1 MILLFLPVFNIFSK
15 ITNMLMDF
23 EFTEDLSLRRDFLN
37 KNGMDVYCL
46 YVLYGLEVLIANKFN
61 QKFPDLLSLPI
72 LKYQHKSVNGVKT
85 VIQKPMLSN
94 YVFLYLPKDMN
105 VYDLKID
112 GSTFKILNPK
122 NDDGKLVG
130 YDLKYALRMLQA
142 GGIVDMSKAIKE
154 NDRVKIVSGPL
165 KEVEAKIIKMDPRN
179 RNAKV
184 VVDFMG
190 RSTEIW
196 LPFEY
201 MDI

>member
-1 MILLFLPVFNIFSK
+1 MILLFLPVFNICSK
-15 ITNMLMDF
+15 ITSMLMDF

-85 VIQKPMLSN
+85 IIQKPMLSN

-154 NDRVKIVSGPL
+154 NDRVKIASGPL

>member
-15 ITNMLMDF
+15 ITSMLMDF

-85 VIQKPMLSN
+85 IIQKPMLSN

>member
-85 VIQKPMLSN
+85 IIQKPMLSN

>member
-15 ITNMLMDF
+15 ITSMLMDF

>member
-1 MILLFLPVFNIFSK
+1 
-15 ITNMLMDF
+15 MDF

-85 VIQKPMLSN
+85 IIQKPMLSN

-154 NDRVKIVSGPL
+154 NDRVKIASGPL

>member
-15 ITNMLMDF
+15 ITSMLMDF

-85 VIQKPMLSN
+85 IIQKPMLSK

>member
-37 KNGMDVYCL
+37 KNGMDVYSL

-85 VIQKPMLSN
+85 IIQKPMLSN

>member
-85 VIQKPMLSN
+85 IIQKPMLSN
-94 YVFLYLPKDMN
+94 YIFLYLPKDMN

>member
-15 ITNMLMDF
+15 ITSMLMDF

-85 VIQKPMLSN
+85 IIQKPMLSN

-165 KEVEAKIIKMDPRN
+165 KEVEAKIRKMDPRN